1 MARISG
7 VSKNLI
13 AFLDLIAWSEGTKG
27 KGDDGYNLI
36 VNPGGYFTDYGD
48 HPRKLV
54 QVNPSLKSTAAGRYQ
69 LLARYFDHYKK
80 LLGLKD
86 FSPLSQDKIA
96 IQLIKEQRAL
106 DHVLTGRISDA
117 IDECANIWA
126 SFPGANYGQREHSK
140 SALLEQFQK
149 FGGTLA

>member
-1 MARISG
+1 MARITG

-13 AFLDLIAWSEGTKG
+13 AFLDLIAWAEGTAG

-36 VNPGGYFTDYGD
+36 VHPGGFFTDYSA

-69 LLARYFDHYKK
+69 LLSRYYDHYKK
-80 LLGLKD
+80 QLGLPD

-96 IQLIKEQRAL
+96 IQQIKEQRAL
-106 DHVLTGRISDA
+106 DDILCGRIDEA
-117 IDECANIWA
+117 IEKTCNIWA
-126 SFPGANYGQREHSK
+126 SFPGAGYQQHEHSL
-140 SALLEQFQK
+140 SAMREQFWK
-149 FGGTLA
+149 LGGTLA

>member
-7 VSKNLI
+7 VSKNLN

-27 KGDDGYNLI
+27 KGDDGYNDI
-36 VNPGGYFTDYGD
+36 VDPAGFFDDYSD
-48 HPRKLV
+48 HPHQLV
-54 QVNPSLKSTAAGRYQ
+54 QVNARIKSTAAGRYQ
-69 LLARYFDHYKK
+69 LLARTFGHYKK

-106 DHVLTGRISDA
+106 DHVLAGRISDA
-117 IDECANIWA
+117 IDACANIWA

>member
-36 VNPGGYFTDYGD
+36 VNPGGYFTDYSD

-54 QVNPSLKSTAAGRYQ
+54 QVNPRIKSTAAGRSQ
-69 LLARYFDHYKK
+69 ILARTFDHYKK
-80 LLGLKD
+80 LLGLSD
-86 FSPLSQDKIA
+86 FSPLSQDKIT